1 MLVTVR
7 FFASLRE
14 AVGCES
20 MRLEIAAASMAS
32 VHAALA
38 GALTASQREALA
50 AAGVRVAVNQ
60 SMAQGDVALEAGD
73 EVAFLP
79 PVTGG

>member
-1 MLVTVR
+1 MR

-14 AVGCES
+14 ALACES
-20 MRLEIAAASMAS
+20 MRLEIAAASVS
-32 VHAALA
+32 GVRAALA
-38 GALTASQREALA
+38 GALTPAQREALA
-50 AAGVRVAVNQ
+50 APGVRVAVNH
-60 SMAQGDVALEAGD
+60 SMARGDAALEAGD